1 MSKSFVNPKNVLISL
16 VKRCFIADNN
26 AAVDDV
32 TVVELVNNSIVVH
45 FFTLSVIRSF

>member
-26 AAVDDV
+26 AACDDV
-32 TVVELVNNSIVVH
+32 AVVELVNNSIVVH
-45 FFTLSVIRSF
+45 FFTFSVIRSF